1 MTGLSRL
8 VSWRRLSHGTD
19 PALIRF
25 TATRWWPQSLARY
38 PTVVVERLAP
48 RSVLHDGVTMWDAV
62 RVLDAFPL
70 PARHEVLTH
79 DLPEEDGKYDSSY
92 GAPRCVLVANPRL
105 PQWLETL
112 LGQPLPLSKARAPIR
127 YAQVSVSG
135 LSPKWTSG

>member
-1 MTGLSRL
+1 
-8 VSWRRLSHGTD
+8 
-19 PALIRF
+19 
-25 TATRWWPQSLARY
+25 
-38 PTVVVERLAP
+38 
-48 RSVLHDGVTMWDAV
+48 MWDAV